1 MFFVRGGGAISIL
14 FLGKYFS
21 SDFNCRGEMPFQPDL
36 GRQKKNSEC
45 TFALVS
51 SIFTPQPSY
60 IFKSAS
66 EQLAEHEIGADNG
79 QDTQQFLHKVQDG
92 IAAWRT

>member
-36 GRQKKNSEC
+36 GRQK
-45 TFALVS
+45 
-51 SIFTPQPSY
+51 
-60 IFKSAS
+60 
-66 EQLAEHEIGADNG
+66 
-79 QDTQQFLHKVQDG
+79 
-92 IAAWRT
+92 